1 MMVLVTGA
9 PGQVGLHL
17 VEELNDA
24 RVAVTAMVRADAK
37 AMDLPPSVDH
47 VVARLDDPPPVDV
60 LREFDRVFLTSP
72 SRGEEAEL
80 EVGFVDALVTAGHR
94 PRVAKL
100 SATGSRSRTALC
112 ASCAATVGTS
122 TCHDDPAAAEGSGRL
137 RQVVTRLRAMP
148 RMPVQEQ

>member
-1 MMVLVTGA
+1 MILVTGA
-9 PGQVGLHL
+9 TGQVGLRL

-112 ASCAATVGTS
+112 ASCAATVRSPCISSGPASLSPTWRR
-122 TCHDDPAAAEGSGRL
+122 TCTWRTCSRRRTRSGS
-137 RQVVTRLRAMP
+137 VV
-148 RMPVQEQ
+148 